1 VKEFLFAFLLARSP
15 DANDGLPPEFS
26 VETVKHFFRNFYIF
40 ILLRKSVKMSN
51 FFFLCGS
58 GGFQLVMEQE
68 KQKNK
73 TITLVAIFSA
83 VGTFIRAIT
92 QP

>member
-1 VKEFLFAFLLARSP
+1 
-15 DANDGLPPEFS
+15 
-26 VETVKHFFRNFYIF
+26 
-40 ILLRKSVKMSN
+40 MSN

-83 VGTFIRAIT
+83 VGTFIGAIT
-92 QP
+92 QL